1 MATVKARDPRS
12 LMRRGVLGSLLP
24 LMCAMCVQAD
34 DLTLDP
40 GQSHTVSGTETY
52 DRVIVNG
59 DLTVGAGATLKV
71 GSICVATNISGTAN
85 LVLEENAKLTVLNT
99 GANDCILGAAGGTAN
114 VEMRSGSTF
123 LAASDVLMLYDP
135 GSPAAFPHVNMVISN
150 ATLFAT
156 NQILFAQ
163 GRTGSATE
171 RLANV
176 RLDDGAILRA
186 KRVRKQTLQEVC
198 ILFNG
203 GKIESFAWDGNQ
215 QFITS
220 GSNNRSVLFLEATN
234 ANPVAISVN
243 SSRSAL
249 FAFGSL
255 GSIIEV
261 CGDGD
266 FATAGSATLNIAP
279 GSKWDYSY
287 PNLRFSNTGA
297 LRFSSTKTT
306 VAFSEFLRNDKT
318 SPAHDVVVADGAVLD
333 IVGCT
338 GTVKTVTLMGRAT
351 LTNSSSATSTL
362 VVGIG
367 NGDLGL
373 DRKLPPRMN
382 LVKKGT
388 GRLSMHADDVA
399 SVQVDAGE
407 LKLMGRAEMGYPFYK
422 FNVYGTGGTGASNAR
437 VYIAELNYLNGATDV
452 TQGWLGLYY
461 DPTGTGFY
469 NSPTN
474 MLDGDLAT
482 FFYDQRAQAYS
493 SVSNIHVE
501 LQYALPHKVTG
512 YRWNRPSGIHDSH
525 SRWPTSWAVFGSE
538 DNRNWRLLSQVDYL
552 ATSWSDSWREYACTN
567 YPASSASIA
576 GITLADGAQLSV
588 DGADV
593 ALAAGVAGEG
603 GAALSLAHGA
613 TLTLPADLEV
623 STLRVD
629 AAQEG
634 GTLVNFR
641 PASRGALY
649 LTNGDIHDIPVAV
662 QNLQPGA
669 LYSWSVY
676 VDGVLYPQR
685 RLMVEDGVLKAY
697 SGFVMTIR

>member
-1 MATVKARDPRS
+1 MTTGKNFAVRTMLS
-12 LMRRGVLGSLLP
+12 VLCVL
-24 LMCAMCVQAD
+24 CAQAD
-34 DLTLDP
+34 DLTLAP
-40 GQSHTVSGTETY
+40 GQSYTVSGTETY

-85 LVLEENAKLTVLNT
+85 LVLEENANLTVLNT
-99 GANDCILGAAGGTAN
+99 GTYDCVLGAAGGTAN
-114 VEMRSGSTF
+114 VELKSGSTF
-123 LAASDVLMLYDP
+123 LAGGDITMLYDP
-135 GSPAAFPHVNMVISN
+135 GSPSAFPHVNMAISN

-156 NQILFAQ
+156 NQIYFLK
-163 GRTGSATE
+163 GRSGSATE
-171 RLANV
+171 RLADI
-176 RLDDGAILRA
+176 RLDGGAVLQTMRLRKA
-186 KRVRKQTLQEVC
+186 SLQEVRF
-198 ILFNG
+198 LFNG
-203 GKIESFAWDGNQ
+203 GAVKTYAWDGNQ
-215 QFITS
+215 PFIHT
-220 GSNNRSVLFLEATN
+220 GSNNGSKWLLEATN
-234 ANPVAISVN
+234 ANPVAIFIN
-243 SSRSAL
+243 SSRSTV
-249 FAFGSL
+249 FGFGSQ
-255 GSIIEV
+255 GAVTEI

-266 FATAGSATLNIAP
+266 LSFDGTQSPVRIA
-279 GSKWDYSY
+279 SSNQYWNVSD
-287 PNLRFSNTGA
+287 PNLRLAHTGA
-297 LRFSSTKTT
+297 VRFGNPKTYVSCTGTLRDDEK
-306 VAFSEFLRNDKT
+306 
-318 SPAHDVVVADGAVLD
+318 SPAHDVVLEGGSLLD
-333 IVGCT
+333 IQGCT
-338 GTVKTVTLMGRAT
+338 AMVKSLTLPVDAV
-351 LTNSSSATSTL
+351 LTNSSSATSTIGM
-362 VVGIG
+362 GIG
-367 NGDLGL
+367 DGDVVLS
-373 DRKLPPRMN
+373 RRLPPRMN

-388 GRLSMHADDVA
+388 GRLLMLAADA
-399 SVQVDAGE
+399 AAVQVDAGE
-407 LKLMGRAEMGYPFYK
+407 LRLMGRAEMGYPFYK
-422 FNVYGTGGTGASNAR
+422 FNVYGTGNTGVANAR
-437 VYIAELNYLNGATDV
+437 VNIGELNYLNGETDV
-452 TQGWLGLYY
+452 TQGWLALYY
-461 DPTGTGFY
+461 SHTGTSYY
-469 NSPTN
+469 NDPTN
-474 MLDGDLAT
+474 MLDGTLDT
-482 FFYDQRAQAYS
+482 KFYDQRAQNS
-493 SVSNIHVE
+493 VTVSNIHVE
-501 LQYALPHKVTG
+501 LEYALPHKVTG
-512 YRWNRPSGIHDSH
+512 YRWNRPTELGQSYGPL
-525 SRWPTSWAVFGSE
+525 PTSWAVFGSE
-538 DNRNWRLLSQVDYL
+538 DNENWRLLSLVEYL
-552 ATSWSDSWREYACTN
+552 APNWGYSWREYACTN